1 MLTSPAVPK
10 MESPVQKYMQHASN
24 DMLVQVVCCGPS
36 GREDADTPPP
46 REREREMIVTER
58 R

>member
-1 MLTSPAVPK
+1 

-46 REREREMIVTER
+46 REREREMTVTER